1 MLLPPP
7 GSAVLHHSQLEAVFA
22 RLTASCRLRHL
33 VLRDVFLPAVNQELL
48 AAGCARLT
56 SANLQV
62 SAAEVRRL
70 LATAEV

>member
-22 RLTASCRLRHL
+22 RLTASCVLRHL

-48 AAGCARLT
+48 TAGCTRLT

-62 SAAEVRRL
+62 RAEVMRPP
-70 LATAEV
+70 ASTEV